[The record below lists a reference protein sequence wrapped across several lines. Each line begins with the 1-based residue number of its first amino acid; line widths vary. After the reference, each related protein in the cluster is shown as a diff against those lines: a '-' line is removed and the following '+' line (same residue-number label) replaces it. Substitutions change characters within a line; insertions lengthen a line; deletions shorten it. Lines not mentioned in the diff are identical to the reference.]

1 MTYLY
6 CDNRWL
12 YVVIS
17 NPHSLSCFFCVGI
30 GISSHGT
37 DDLAHANDLQESH
50 VLLVKADSEA
60 GDVAQLVQCLP
71 SIHETLG

>member
-1 MTYLY
+1 MTNLY

-17 NPHSLSCFFCVGI
+17 NPHSFSCFFGVGI
-30 GISSHGT
+30 GVSGHGT

-50 VLLVKADSEA
+50 AWLVKADSGA
-60 GDVAQLVQCLP
+60 GDAAQLAQCLP
-71 SIHETLG
+71 STRETLG

>member
-1 MTYLY
+1 MPSRLFQKMGDAYLY

-17 NPHSLSCFFCVGI
+17 NPHSLSRFFCVGI
-30 GISSHGT
+30 GVRGHGT

-50 VLLVKADSEA
+50 ALLK
-60 GDVAQLVQCLP
+60 Q
-71 SIHETLG
+71 T